1 MGTGFLACIDISSW
15 EYGVFSETTLLQL
28 VGAQTDKVGEIRIK
42 VEVGCE
48 VAHPWG
54 WRGEESK
61 VVSTKV
67 FALYPVSDGKAII
80 AFRQR
85 MEIPRF
91 HL

>member
-1 MGTGFLACIDISSW
+1 MR
-15 EYGVFSETTLLQL
+15 LLIHE
-28 VGAQTDKVGEIRIK
+28 A
-42 VEVGCE
+42 
-48 VAHPWG
+48 
-54 WRGEESK
+54 GEESK